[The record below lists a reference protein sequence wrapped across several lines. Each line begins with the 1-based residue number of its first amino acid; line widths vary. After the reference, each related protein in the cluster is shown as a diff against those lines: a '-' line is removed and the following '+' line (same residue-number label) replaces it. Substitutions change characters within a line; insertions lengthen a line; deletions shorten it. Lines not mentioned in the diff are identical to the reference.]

1 MFVANITW
9 SGRSGTGQGPKL
21 ALKNYA
27 RIVGLVNSICNGADN
42 TYDYAEFKRVLK
54 YKVIKYTEG
63 KYGACTVRKKTPKKL
78 KHWKKRTY
86 LQYEQ
91 TRDADSNQMVHETL
105 KTGQNSVGIRDAQVF
120 TPSYDFQQVS
130 TNQMTT
136 LISQPASMITPDSL
150 EHFAQYRSDM
160 RDKQTFSSGYD
171 MQQPSTNRIATYIL
185 PATMTTPDS
194 LEHFAQYR
202 GNKQSS
208 NLSYDI
214 PQAKESSQVATSIGQ
229 PATMTSLAYRQTTPG
244 ESVNRNYQHK

>member
-150 EHFAQYRSDM
+150 EHFA
-160 RDKQTFSSGYD
+160 
-171 MQQPSTNRIATYIL
+171 
-185 PATMTTPDS
+185 
-194 LEHFAQYR
+194 
-202 GNKQSS
+202 
-208 NLSYDI
+208 
-214 PQAKESSQVATSIGQ
+214 
-229 PATMTSLAYRQTTPG
+229 
-244 ESVNRNYQHK
+244 